1 MSTSIYIRTMNHRPH
16 YCPRRFTTSLYCTV
30 ITTCQTVQT
39 TVPSHSLVVHTVI
52 TTCQT
57 MQTTVPLHSLVVHTV
72 ITTCRTVAD
81 HCPLTLPCC
90 THSHHYMP
98 DHADHC
104 PLTLPCCTHGHH
116 YMPDHADHC
125 PLTLPCCT
133 HSHTTCQTVQT
144 TVPSHSLVVHTVTLH
159 AGPCRPLSPH
169 TPLLYVWLCVCSLQ
183 WNLSIKD
190 TLSKGH
196 LSNEDI
202 VCSPNRIE
210 LFTNLPRIRDSQ
222 LGPDGLLY
230 REVPLYV
237 VGSADRVLIRAV
249 TEVSSLERLERCP
262 L

>member
-1 MSTSIYIRTMNHRPH
+1 
-16 YCPRRFTTSLYCTV
+16 
-30 ITTCQTVQT
+30 
-39 TVPSHSLVVHTVI
+39 
-52 TTCQT
+52 
-57 MQTTVPLHSLVVHTV
+57 
-72 ITTCRTVAD
+72 
-81 HCPLTLPCC
+81 
-90 THSHHYMP
+90 MP
-98 DHADHC
+98 DRADHC
-104 PLTLPCCTHGHH
+104 PLTLPCCTHG
-116 YMPDHADHC
+116 
-125 PLTLPCCT
+125 
-133 HSHTTCQTVQT
+133 HTTCQTVQT

-159 AGPCRPLSPH
+159 ARPCRPLSPHTPLLYTRSSLHARPCRPLSPH

-196 LSNEDI
+196 LSNEDS

-222 LGPDGLLY
+222 LGPNGLLY